1 MLSVKLDTLWYDDA
15 EPAIK
20 GINEA
25 TSNVLAYTNS
35 PYRNSN
41 QLRDVL
47 RDIYDVCKLWATNTY
62 VGRQK
67 PDDIREAFQSFF
79 EALMAMLI
87 KLKDSPITNEQDL
100 SALLLYQGTVYRY
113 LGTEFFSSECIIP
126 KYNDVYVSWSKK
138 PRNSYFESKLL
149 SPITWM
155 ACEIKEPRYGLNLA
169 AIYNL
174 SGEQEVV
181 FPTIQEC
188 ITQIEYRK
196 EEEYDEDC

>member
-1 MLSVKLDTLWYDDA
+1 MLSVKLDTLWYDDTA
-15 EPAIK
+15 PAIK

-35 PYRNSN
+35 LYRNSN

-47 RDIYDVCKLWATNTY
+47 RDIYAVCKLWATNTY
-62 VGRQK
+62 VGQPK
-67 PDDIREAFQSFF
+67 PDDVREAFQSFF

-87 KLKDSPITNEQDL
+87 KLKDSSITNERDL
-100 SALLLYQGTVYRY
+100 STLLLYQGTVYRY
-113 LGTEFFSSECIIP
+113 LGTASSSDKHVMP
-126 KYNDVYVSWSKK
+126 QYNDIYVSWSKK

-155 ACEIKEPRYGLNLA
+155 ACEIKEPRYGINLA
-169 AIYNL
+169 AICSL
-174 SGEQEVV
+174 EGEQEVV

-188 ITQIEYRK
+188 ITQIDYRK
-196 EEEYDEDC
+196 EEEDDEDC